1 MQALI
6 EVVVMATLVVYPEAN
21 ELERLVEVWVENQNR
36 RVVDRIEQRFIVGV
50 EKLFNPSPLKVMADV
65 LVNELL
71 TRIGLRCSVVSKGKA
86 GYVSDLS

>member
-1 MQALI
+1 M
-6 EVVVMATLVVYPEAN
+6 
-21 ELERLVEVWVENQNR
+21 
-36 RVVDRIEQRFIVGV
+36 DRIEQRFIVGV